1 MQEELQRGGEIGRFV
16 ALELLESG
24 LCECERIAGE
34 EFLEECMCERGGL
47 ERGERGEAAQRGVG
61 EGDEGERGGVETER
75 ETALQQLSRT
85 DPAAEGRH
93 VRREE
98 RQPALG
104 GRRERGGRG
113 TGVARREEGGGAAAG
128 VWRDGRGGRA
138 GWSAGRVG
146 AGGERGREGTRSS
159 SPARSRYWQERS

>member
-1 MQEELQRGGEIGRFV
+1 MVCASARESRERSSWRSACAREEVSRGG
-16 ALELLESG
+16 
-24 LCECERIAGE
+24 
-34 EFLEECMCERGGL
+34 
-47 ERGERGEAAQRGVG
+47 RGEAAQRGVG

-113 TGVARREEGGGAAAG
+113 TGVARR
-128 VWRDGRGGRA
+128 
-138 GWSAGRVG
+138 
-146 AGGERGREGTRSS
+146 
-159 SPARSRYWQERS
+159 